1 LGAAKSISESNY
13 FDIHLSSR
21 LSQNV
26 PGENKIMWI
35 VRLALNKPYTFIVAA
50 ILIVVL
56 GLTSIAT
63 TPTDIFPNIDIPVV
77 TVIWSYSGL
86 SAKEMEQR
94 VTTFSEFV
102 MAVVNDVR
110 AIDSQ
115 TVNGASVIKISF
127 QPQVRIDAAMSQ
139 IGAAVNSIR
148 FRMPP
153 GVNPP
158 WILRFS
164 AATVPVIQLSLS
176 SDSLSE
182 SELYDY
188 GLFRVRQQ
196 LSTVPGTLLPAPYG
210 GVARQI
216 MVDMDQNALLAKGIT
231 PMDVTAAVNAQNL
244 TLPSGTAKIGT
255 REYTVSTNSSPVD
268 ALTLNDVPIKT
279 VNGSLVYMRDIAH
292 VRDGW
297 AVQQNVSR
305 ADGKPNV
312 LLSVMKTGSVSTL
325 DIVNQI
331 KNDVLPTSRAAAPK
345 GLKIRELFDQSLFV
359 RASIEG
365 VLREGIIAACL
376 TALMILLFLGSWR
389 STLIIAVSIPL
400 SILSSII
407 VLSALGETM
416 NTMTLG
422 GLALAIGILVD
433 DATVTIENIHRHMSN
448 QPLKEAVLI
457 GASEIATPT
466 LVSTLTICIVF
477 VSVVFLTGPAK
488 YLFTPMALAVV
499 FAMMAS
505 YVLSR
510 TLVPVLVN
518 YLLGAE
524 HDFEG
529 HSDVTANLSTK
540 RSIFGRINQRFN
552 QGYFWVQDRYTDA
565 LRTVLR
571 HRKPALLTSVA
582 IMATAFLLLP
592 FVGRDFFPS
601 VDSGQ
606 IRLHVR
612 TQPGTRIETTK
623 VLFSQVEDE
632 IRKIIPANEI
642 GLVIDNIGLSP
653 ETFNYAFGDG
663 ATISSADGEIL
674 IALNEKQHGPSG
686 SYVKELRSRLQKQ
699 FPDLTF
705 FFQPADIV
713 TQILNFGLPSPIDVQ
728 VQGYDPANYEIARH
742 LRERVATVPGTVDVH
757 MHQVVNAPD
766 LHMDIDRVRA
776 AQFGLTQQDVA
787 NSIYISL
794 SSSAAVQPNFW
805 LDPKMGLTYM
815 VAAQTPQYSIDSIN
829 ALQNTPIPIHT
840 RNNRSELLGNMAT
853 LTPAVLPVVVNHHNG
868 APVFDIYAN
877 TQDSDLGSVAAK
889 VKRIVKDESKN
900 LPPGTKIVVR
910 GQVESMNEAFNRLG
924 IGLAFAALLVY
935 LLMVVNYQSWRD
947 PFIIICALPG
957 AFCGIVWALF
967 LTQTTFNVPSL
978 MGAIMSIGVATA
990 NSILLVTFANELR
1003 ATGMDPLE
1011 AAVTAGYTR
1020 LRPIIMTA
1028 FAMIIGML
1036 PMALGLGEGGE
1047 QNAPLARAVIGGL
1060 GVATFAT
1067 LFFVPLMFTLIHGN
1081 NANVQ
1086 QEAA

>member
-1 LGAAKSISESNY
+1 
-13 FDIHLSSR
+13 
-21 LSQNV
+21 
-26 PGENKIMWI
+26 MWI
-35 VRLALNKPYTFIVAA
+35 VRLALNRPYTFIVAS
-50 ILIVVL
+50 ILILVL
-56 GLTSIAT
+56 GFSSIAT

-86 SAKEMEQR
+86 PAKEMEQR
-94 VTTFSEFV
+94 ITTFSEFV
-102 MAVVNDVR
+102 MAVVNDVK

-139 IGAAVNSIR
+139 VGAAVNSIR

-158 WILRFS
+158 WIVRFS
-164 AATVPVIQLSLS
+164 ASTVPIIQLSLS
-176 SDSLSE
+176 SDTLSE
-182 SELYDY
+182 SEIYDY

-196 LSTVPGTLLPAPYG
+196 LTTVPGTLLPTPYG

-216 MVDMDQNALLAKGIT
+216 MVDLDQNAPLAKGLT
-231 PMDVTAAVNAQNL
+231 PIDVTAAINAQSV
-244 TLPSGTAKIGT
+244 TLPSGTAKVGS
-255 REYTVSTNSSPVD
+255 REYTVTTNSSPVD
-268 ALTLNDVPIKT
+268 ALMLNDVPIKT

-297 AVQQNVSR
+297 SVQQNVAR
-305 ADGKPNV
+305 ANGKPAA
-312 LLSVMKTGSVSTL
+312 LLTIMKTGSVSTL

-331 KNDVLPTSRAAAPK
+331 KNDVLPASRAAAPK
-345 GLKIRELFDQSLFV
+345 GLKITELFDQSIFV
-359 RASIEG
+359 KASIAG
-365 VLREGIIAACL
+365 VLREGVIAASL

-389 STLIIAVSIPL
+389 STLIIAISIPL

-407 VLSALGETM
+407 VLSAMGETM

-433 DATVTIENIHRHMSN
+433 DATVTIENIHRHMDG
-448 QPLKEAVLI
+448 QPLREAVLI

-488 YLFTPMALAVV
+488 FLFTPMALAVV
-499 FAMMAS
+499 FAMLAS
-505 YVLSR
+505 YLLSR

-518 YLLGAE
+518 FLLGAE
-524 HDFEG
+524 HAPADGGSRGF
-529 HSDVTANLSTK
+529 
-540 RSIFGRINQRFN
+540 FGRISSRFN
-552 QGYFWVQDRYTDA
+552 DGFVWVQSRYTRA
-565 LRTVLR
+565 LETTLAN
-571 HRKPALLTSVA
+571 RKPALIVSIA
-582 IMATAFLLLP
+582 IMSTAFLLLP
-592 FVGRDFFPS
+592 FVGRDFFPA
-601 VDSGQ
+601 VDAGQ
-606 IRLHVR
+606 IKLHIR
-612 TQPGTRIETTK
+612 ARAGTRIETTK
-623 VLFSQVEDE
+623 VVFSQVEDQ
-632 IRKIIPANEI
+632 IRKTIPAQETDLI
-642 GLVIDNIGLSP
+642 MDNIGLTP

-663 ATISSADGEIL
+663 ATISSADGEVL
-674 IALNEKQHGPSG
+674 IALNKHHHPTGK
-686 SYVKELRSRLQKQ
+686 YVKELRSQLQKQ

-705 FFQPADIV
+705 FFQPADMV

-728 VQGYDPANYEIARH
+728 VQGYDPANYQIARR
-742 LRERVATVPGTVDVH
+742 LRSRLATVPGAVDVH
-757 MHQVVNAPD
+757 LHQVVDAPD
-766 LHMDIDRVRA
+766 LHLDIDRVRA

-787 NSIYISL
+787 NSLYISL

-805 LDPKMGLTYM
+805 LDPKMGITYA
-815 VAAQTPQYSIDSIN
+815 VAAQTPQYSIDSVN

-840 RNNRSELLGNMAT
+840 LSNRTEVLGNMAT
-853 LTPAVLPVVVNHHNG
+853 LTPAVLPVVINHHNG
-868 APVFDIYAN
+868 APVFDVYAN

-889 VKRIVKDESKN
+889 VNRIVREESKN
-900 LPPGTKIVVR
+900 LPPGTKIIVR

-924 IGLAFAALLVY
+924 LGLAFAALLVY
-935 LLMVVNYQSWRD
+935 LLMVVNYQSWLD

-1003 ATGMDPLE
+1003 AQGIAPME

-1028 FAMIIGML
+1028 CAMIIGMV

-1060 GVATFAT
+1060 ALATFAT
-1067 LFFVPLMFTLIHGN
+1067 LFFVPLMFAVIHGRDN
-1081 NANVQ
+1081 STQ

>member
-1 LGAAKSISESNY
+1 MN
-13 FDIHLSSR
+13 
-21 LSQNV
+21 
-26 PGENKIMWI
+26 GELEMWI
-35 VRLALNKPYTFIVAA
+35 VRLALNRPYTFIVAS
-50 ILIVVL
+50 ILILVL
-56 GLTSIAT
+56 GFSSIAT

-86 SAKEMEQR
+86 PAKEMEER

-102 MAVVNDVR
+102 MAVVNDVKS
-110 AIDSQ
+110 IDSQ
-115 TVNGASVIKISF
+115 TTSGASVIKISF

-139 IGAAVNSIR
+139 VGAAVNSIR

-164 AATVPVIQLSLS
+164 ASTVPIIQLSLS
-176 SDSLSE
+176 SDTLSE
-182 SELYDY
+182 SEIYDY

-196 LSTVPGTLLPAPYG
+196 LTTVPGTLLPTPYG

-216 MVDMDQNALLAKGIT
+216 MVDLDQNALLAKGLT
-231 PMDVTAAVNAQNL
+231 PIDVTAAINAQNV
-244 TLPSGTAKIGT
+244 TLPSGTAKIDNS
-255 REYTVSTNSSPVD
+255 EYTVSTNSSPVD
-268 ALTLNDVPIKT
+268 AMMLNDVPIKT
-279 VNGSLVYMRDIAH
+279 VNGSLVYMRDVAH

-297 AVQQNVSR
+297 SVQQNVAR
-305 ADGKPNV
+305 ANGKPAA
-312 LLSVMKTGSVSTL
+312 LLAIMKTGSVSTL

-331 KNDVLPTSRAAAPK
+331 KNDVLPASRAAAPK
-345 GLKIRELFDQSLFV
+345 GLKITELFDQSIFV
-359 RASIEG
+359 KASIVG
-365 VLREGIIAACL
+365 VLREGVIAASL

-389 STLIIAVSIPL
+389 STLIIAISIPL

-407 VLSALGETM
+407 ALSAMGETM

-433 DATVTIENIHRHMSN
+433 DATVTIENIHRHMGE
-448 QPLKEAVLI
+448 QPLYEAVLL

-499 FAMMAS
+499 FAMLAS

-510 TLVPVLVN
+510 TLVPILVN
-518 YLLGAE
+518 YFLGAE
-524 HDFEG
+524 PSFEEHVESG
-529 HSDVTANLSTK
+529 RARKES
-540 RSIFGRINQRFN
+540 RSFFGRIHDRFN
-552 QGYFWVQDRYTDA
+552 EGYLWVQDRYTHS
-565 LRTVLR
+565 LGTILNN
-571 HRKPALLTSVA
+571 RKPALIASIA
-582 IMATAFLLLP
+582 IMSTAFLLLP
-592 FVGRDFFPS
+592 FIGRDFFPS
-601 VDSGQ
+601 VDAGQ
-606 IRLHVR
+606 IKLHIR
-612 TQPGTRIETTK
+612 ARPGTRIETTK
-623 VLFSQVEDE
+623 VLFSQVEDQ
-632 IRKIIPANEI
+632 IRKSIPADETELI
-642 GLVIDNIGLSP
+642 MDNIGLTP

-663 ATISSADGEIL
+663 ATISSADGEVL
-674 IALNEKQHGPSG
+674 IALKEKHHGPTQQ
-686 SYVKELRSRLQKQ
+686 YVKRLRSQLQKQ

-705 FFQPADIV
+705 FFQPADMV
-713 TQILNFGLPSPIDVQ
+713 TQILNFGLPAPIDVQ
-728 VQGYDPANYEIARH
+728 VQGYDPGNYEIARH
-742 LRERVATVPGTVDVH
+742 LRERVASVPGAVDVH
-757 MHQVVNAPD
+757 LHQVVDAPD
-766 LHMDIDRVRA
+766 LHLDIDRVRA

-787 NSIYISL
+787 NSLYISL

-805 LDPKMGLTYM
+805 LDPKMGITYT
-815 VAAQTPQYSIDSIN
+815 VAAQTPQYRVDSIN

-840 RNNRSELLGNMAT
+840 LSNRTEVLGNMAT
-853 LTPAVLPVVVNHHNG
+853 LTPAVLPVVINHHNG

-889 VKRIVKDESKN
+889 ISRIVKEDSRN

-910 GQVESMNEAFNRLG
+910 GQVESMKEAFNRLG
-924 IGLAFAALLVY
+924 LGLMFAALLVY
-935 LLMVVNYQSWRD
+935 LLMVVNYQSWLD

-1003 ATGMDPLE
+1003 ARGIAPLE
-1011 AAVTAGYTR
+1011 AAITAGYTR
-1020 LRPIIMTA
+1020 LRPILMTA
-1028 FAMIIGML
+1028 CAMIIGML
-1036 PMALGLGEGGE
+1036 PMALGVGEGGE

-1060 GVATFAT
+1060 TVATFAT
-1067 LFFVPLMFTLIHGN
+1067 LFFVPLMFTLIHGR
-1081 NANVQ
+1081 NAGTQ

>member
-1 LGAAKSISESNY
+1 
-13 FDIHLSSR
+13 
-21 LSQNV
+21 
-26 PGENKIMWI
+26 MWI
-35 VRLALNKPYTFIVAA
+35 VRLALNKPYTFIVAS
-50 ILIVVL
+50 ILILVL
-56 GLTSIAT
+56 GFSSIVS

-102 MAVVNDVR
+102 MALVNDVK

-139 IGAAVNSIR
+139 VGAAVNSIR

-164 AATVPVIQLSLS
+164 ASTVPIIQLSLS
-176 SDSLSE
+176 SDTLSE

-210 GVARQI
+210 GKARQI
-216 MVDMDQNALLAKGIT
+216 MVDLDQNALLAKSIT
-231 PMDVTAAVNAQNL
+231 PLDIVGAINAQNL

-255 REYTVSTNSSPVD
+255 HEYTVSTNSSPVD
-268 ALTLNDVPIKT
+268 ALSLNDVPVKT
-279 VNGSLVYMRDIAH
+279 VNGSLVYMRDVAH

-325 DIVNQI
+325 DIVKQI

-345 GLKIRELFDQSLFV
+345 GMKITELFDQSLFV

-365 VLREGIIAACL
+365 VLKEGVIAACL
-376 TALMILLFLGSWR
+376 TAMMILFFLGSWR
-389 STLIIAVSIPL
+389 STLIIAISIPL

-407 VLSALGETM
+407 VLSAMGETM

-433 DATVTIENIHRHMSN
+433 DATVTIENIHRHMGS
-448 QPLKEAVLI
+448 QPLKEAVLV

-466 LVSTLTICIVF
+466 FVSTLTICIVF

-499 FAMMAS
+499 FAMLAS

-518 YLLGAE
+518 FLLGAE
-524 HDFEG
+524 HSFEG
-529 HSDVTANLSTK
+529 HEEPDGYIPSR
-540 RSIFGRINQRFN
+540 RSIFARANDYFN
-552 QGYFWVQDRYTDA
+552 RGYLWVQDHYAQA
-565 LRTVLR
+565 LRSVLR
-571 HRKPALLTSVA
+571 HRKNAFLASVA
-582 IMATAFLLLP
+582 IMGSAFVLLP

-612 TQPGTRIETTK
+612 ALPGTRIEATK
-623 VLFSQVEDE
+623 VLVSQVEDQ
-632 IRKIIPANEI
+632 IRKTIPANQLQLI
-642 GLVIDNIGLSP
+642 IDNIGLTP

-674 IALNEKQHGPSG
+674 ISLNEKHHDPASH
-686 SYVKELRSRLQKQ
+686 YVKQLRSQLNQL

-728 VQGYDPANYEIARH
+728 VQGYDPANYEIARR
-742 LRERVATVPGTVDVH
+742 LREELATVPGTVDVH
-757 MHQVVNAPD
+757 LHQVVNAPD
-766 LHMDIDRVRA
+766 LHLDIDRVRA
-776 AQFGLTQQDVA
+776 AEFGLTQQDVA

-805 LDPKMGLTYM
+805 LDPKMGITYM
-815 VAAQTPQYSIDSIN
+815 VAAQTPQYHIDSIN
-829 ALQNTPIPIHT
+829 ALENTPIPLHT
-840 RNNRSELLGNMAT
+840 ASNRSELLGNMAT

-868 APVFDIYAN
+868 APVFDIFAN
-877 TQDSDLGSVAAK
+877 VENSDLGSVAAR
-889 VKRIVKDESKN
+889 VSRIVEEERN
-900 LPPGTKIVVR
+900 HLPPGTKIVMR
-910 GQVESMNEAFNRLG
+910 GQVESMNEAFDRLG

-935 LLMVVNYQSWRD
+935 LLMVVNYQSWLD

-1003 ATGMDPLE
+1003 SRAIDPLE
-1011 AAVTAGYTR
+1011 AALAAGHTR

-1036 PMALGLGEGGE
+1036 PMALGIGEGGE

-1060 GVATFAT
+1060 SVATFAT
-1067 LFFVPLMFTLIHGN
+1067 LFFVPLMFTLVHGRN
-1081 NANVQ
+1081 ENSEESA
-1086 QEAA
+1086 

>member
-1 LGAAKSISESNY
+1 
-13 FDIHLSSR
+13 
-21 LSQNV
+21 
-26 PGENKIMWI
+26 MWI
-35 VRLALNKPYTFIVAA
+35 VRLALNKPYTFIVAS
-50 ILIVVL
+50 ILILVL
-56 GLTSIAT
+56 GVTSIAT

-77 TVIWSYSGL
+77 TVIWSYQGL

-102 MAVVNDVR
+102 MAVVNDVK

-164 AATVPVIQLSLS
+164 ASTVPIIQLSLS
-176 SDSLSE
+176 SDTLSE

-231 PMDVTAAVNAQNL
+231 PTDVTAAINAQNL

-268 ALTLNDVPIKT
+268 ALSLNDVPVKT

-325 DIVNQI
+325 EIVKQI

-345 GLKIRELFDQSLFV
+345 GLKITELFDQSLFV

-389 STLIIAVSIPL
+389 STLIIAISIPL

-407 VLSALGETM
+407 LLSAMGETM

-433 DATVTIENIHRHMSN
+433 DATVTIENIHRHMDG
-448 QPLKEAVLI
+448 QTLKEAVLI

-499 FAMMAS
+499 FAMLAS

-510 TLVPVLVN
+510 TLVPVLVS
-518 YLLGAE
+518 YLLRAE
-524 HDFEG
+524 HSLGG
-529 HSDVTANLSTK
+529 HSEVPEDADTH
-540 RSIFGRINQRFN
+540 RSIFRRINDRFN
-552 QGYFWVQDRYTDA
+552 QGYGWVQDRYTHA
-565 LRTVLR
+565 LRTVLH
-571 HRKPALLTSVA
+571 HRKPTLIASIA
-582 IMATAFLLLP
+582 IMATAFVLLP
-592 FVGRDFFPS
+592 FVGRDFFPA

-612 TQPGTRIETTK
+612 AQPGTRIETTK
-623 VLFSQVEDE
+623 ALFSQVEE
-632 IRKIIPANEI
+632 QIRSTIPPNELDLI
-642 GLVIDNIGLSP
+642 IDNIGLTP

-663 ATISSADGEIL
+663 ATIGSADGEIL
-674 IALNEKQHGPSG
+674 IALNEKHHAPAEG
-686 SYVKELRSRLQKQ
+686 YVRRLRSQLQNQ

-713 TQILNFGLPSPIDVQ
+713 TQILNFGLPAPIDVQ

-742 LRERVATVPGTVDVH
+742 LRERLAGVPGAADVH
-757 MHQVVNAPD
+757 MHQVVSAPD
-766 LHMDIDRVRA
+766 LHLDIDRVRA

-794 SSSAAVQPNFW
+794 SSSSAVQPNFW
-805 LDPKMGLTYM
+805 LDPKMGITYM
-815 VAAQTPQYSIDSIN
+815 VAAQTPQYRVNSIN
-829 ALQNTPIPIHT
+829 ALENTPIPIRT
-840 RNNRSELLGNMAT
+840 LSNRNELLGNMAT

-868 APVFDIYAN
+868 APVFDIYAS

-889 VKRIVKDESKN
+889 IDRILGQERKN
-900 LPPGTKIVVR
+900 LPPGTKIVLR
-910 GQVESMNEAFNRLG
+910 GQVESMREAFDRLG
-924 IGLAFAALLVY
+924 LGLGFAALLVY
-935 LLMVVNYQSWRD
+935 LLMVVNYQSWLD

-1003 ATGMDPLE
+1003 ATGMAPLE

-1067 LFFVPLMFTLIHGN
+1067 LFFVPLMFTLIHGRD
-1081 NANVQ
+1081 ARTT
-1086 QEAA
+1086 QETA

>member
-1 LGAAKSISESNY
+1 
-13 FDIHLSSR
+13 
-21 LSQNV
+21 
-26 PGENKIMWI
+26 MWI
-35 VRLALNKPYTFIVAA
+35 VRLALNKPYTFIVAS
-50 ILIVVL
+50 ILILVL
-56 GLTSIAT
+56 GFTSIAT

-77 TVIWSYSGL
+77 TVIWSYQGL

-102 MAVVNDVR
+102 MAVVNDVK

-164 AATVPVIQLSLS
+164 ASTVPIIQLSLS
-176 SDSLSE
+176 SDTLSE

-231 PMDVTAAVNAQNL
+231 PSDVTAAINAQNL
-244 TLPSGTAKIGT
+244 TLPSGTAKMGT
-255 REYTVSTNSSPVD
+255 YEYTVSTNSSPID
-268 ALTLNDVPIKT
+268 ALTLNDVPVKT

-297 AVQQNVSR
+297 AVQQNASR

-345 GLKIRELFDQSLFV
+345 GLKITELFDQSLFV

-389 STLIIAVSIPL
+389 STLIIAISIPL

-407 VLSALGETM
+407 VLSAMGETM

-433 DATVTIENIHRHMSN
+433 DATVTIENIHRHMGS
-448 QPLKEAVLI
+448 QSLKEAVLI

-499 FAMMAS
+499 FAMLAS

-518 YLLGAE
+518 FLLGAE
-524 HDFEG
+524 HSLEG
-529 HSDVTANLSTK
+529 HEESTAQVKS
-540 RSIFGRINQRFN
+540 SIFVRIHELFN
-552 QGYFWVQDRYTDA
+552 RGYFWVQDRYTHS
-565 LRTVLR
+565 LQTVLR
-571 HRKPALLTSVA
+571 HRKPALIISIA

-612 TQPGTRIETTK
+612 VEPGTRIETTK
-623 VLFSQVEDE
+623 VVFSQVEE
-632 IRKIIPANEI
+632 QIRKTIPANEV
-642 GLVIDNIGLSP
+642 GLIIDNIGLSP

-674 IALNEKQHGPSG
+674 IALNEKHHGPSER
-686 SYVKELRSRLQKQ
+686 YIKELRSQLQQQ

-728 VQGYDPANYEIARH
+728 IQGYDPTNYEIARR
-742 LRERVATVPGTVDVH
+742 LRERLATVPGTVDVH
-757 MHQVVNAPD
+757 LHQVVNAPD
-766 LHMDIDRVRA
+766 IHLDIDRVRA

-794 SSSAAVQPNFW
+794 SSSGAVQPNFW
-805 LDPKMGLTYM
+805 LDPKMGITYL
-815 VAAQTPQYSIDSIN
+815 VAAQTPQHSIDSIN
-829 ALQNTPIPIHT
+829 ALQNTPIPLRT
-840 RNNRSELLGNMAT
+840 VSNRSELLGNMAT
-853 LTPAVLPVVVNHHNG
+853 LTPAVLPVVINHHNG

-877 TQDSDLGSVAAK
+877 TQDSDLGSVAARIN
-889 VKRIVKDESKN
+889 RIVKEESKN
-900 LPPGTKIVVR
+900 LSAGTKIVVR

-924 IGLAFAALLVY
+924 LGLAFAALLVY
-935 LLMVVNYQSWRD
+935 LLMVVNYQSWLD

-957 AFCGIVWALF
+957 AFTGIVWALF

-1003 ATGMDPLE
+1003 ETGMAPLE

-1020 LRPIIMTA
+1020 LRPIVMTA

-1036 PMALGLGEGGE
+1036 PMALGVGEGGE

-1067 LFFVPLMFTLIHGN
+1067 LFFVPLMFTLIHGR
-1081 NANVQ
+1081 NASKS
-1086 QEAA
+1086 QEPA

>member
-1 LGAAKSISESNY
+1 
-13 FDIHLSSR
+13 
-21 LSQNV
+21 
-26 PGENKIMWI
+26 MWI
-35 VRLALNKPYTFIVAA
+35 VRLALNRPYTFIVVA
-50 ILIVVL
+50 ILILVL
-56 GLTSIAT
+56 GVTSIVT

-77 TVIWSYSGL
+77 SVIWSYSGL
-86 SAKEMEQR
+86 SAKEMER
-94 VTTFSEFV
+94 RITTFSEFV
-102 MAVVNDVR
+102 MAVVNDVK
-110 AIDSQ
+110 ATDSQ

-139 IGAAVNSIR
+139 IGAAVQAIR

-164 AATVPVIQLSLS
+164 ASTVPIIQLSLS

-216 MVDMDQNALLAKGIT
+216 MVDMDQNALIAKGVT
-231 PMDVTAAVNAQNL
+231 PLDVTAAINAQNL
-244 TLPSGTAKIGT
+244 TLPSGTAKIGN

-268 ALTLNDVPIKT
+268 ALSLNDVPVKT

-297 AVQQNVSR
+297 AVQQNASR
-305 ADGKPNV
+305 TDGKPGV

-331 KNDVLPTSRAAAPK
+331 KRDVLPASRAAAPK
-345 GLKIRELFDQSLFV
+345 GLKITELFDQSLFV

-365 VLREGIIAACL
+365 VLREGVIAACL

-389 STLIIAVSIPL
+389 STLIIAISIPL

-433 DATVTIENIHRHMSN
+433 DATVTIENIHRHMGK
-448 QPLKEAVLI
+448 QPLKQAVLA

-499 FAMMAS
+499 FAMLAS
-505 YVLSR
+505 YLLSR

-518 YLLGAE
+518 YMLGAE
-524 HDFEG
+524 HSFEE
-529 HSDVTANLSTK
+529 HSSLEADTPAK
-540 RSIFGRINQRFN
+540 RTGFQRINDRFN
-552 QGYFWVQDRYTDA
+552 REYLWVQERYTGG
-565 LRTVLR
+565 LRTVLA
-571 HRKPALLTSVA
+571 HRKRALILSIA
-582 IMATAFLLLP
+582 AMSTAFVLLP
-592 FVGRDFFPS
+592 FVGRDFFPA

-612 TQPGTRIETTK
+612 TQPGTRIESTK
-623 VLFSQVEDE
+623 VIFSQVEDQ
-632 IRKIIPANEI
+632 IRKTIPPSELSLIIDTI
-642 GLVIDNIGLSP
+642 GLTP

-663 ATISSADGEIL
+663 ATTSSADGEVL
-674 IALNEKQHGPSG
+674 VALNAKHHGSTEA
-686 SYVKELRSRLQKQ
+686 YVMELRSQLQKQ
-699 FPDLTF
+699 FPDVTL

-728 VQGYDPANYEIARH
+728 VQGYDPANYEIARR
-742 LRERVATVPGTVDVH
+742 LRARLATVPGTVDVH

-766 LHMDIDRVRA
+766 LHLDIDRVRA
-776 AQFGLTQQDVA
+776 AQFGLSQQDVA

-794 SSSAAVQPNFW
+794 SSSSAVQPNFW
-805 LDPKMGLTYM
+805 LDPKMGMTYF
-815 VAAQTPQYSIDSIN
+815 VAAQTPQYRIDSIN

-840 RNNRSELLGNMAT
+840 VNNRTELLGNMAT
-853 LTPAVLPVVVNHHNG
+853 LTPAVQPVVINHHNG

-877 TQDSDLGSVAAK
+877 TQNSDLGSVATRVA
-889 VKRIVKDESKN
+889 RIVQEESKN
-900 LPPGTKIVVR
+900 LPPGTRIVVR
-910 GQVESMNEAFNRLG
+910 GQVESMNEAFSRLG
-924 IGLAFAALLVY
+924 LGLLFAALLVY
-935 LLMVVNYQSWRD
+935 LLMVVNYQSWLD

-957 AFCGIVWALF
+957 AFCGIIWALF

-1003 ATGMDPLE
+1003 ATGMAPFQ

-1020 LRPIIMTA
+1020 LRPIVMTA
-1028 FAMIIGML
+1028 FAMIVGML

-1060 GVATFAT
+1060 TVATFAT
-1067 LFFVPLMFTLIHGN
+1067 LFFVPLMFTLIHGKN
-1081 NANVQ
+1081 DTRQGEIA
-1086 QEAA
+1086 

>member
-1 LGAAKSISESNY
+1 
-13 FDIHLSSR
+13 
-21 LSQNV
+21 
-26 PGENKIMWI
+26 MWI
-35 VRLALNKPYTFIVAA
+35 VRLALNKPYTFIVAS
-50 ILIVVL
+50 ILILVL
-56 GLTSIAT
+56 GFTSIAT

-77 TVIWSYSGL
+77 NVIWTYSGL

-102 MAVVNDVR
+102 MAVVNDVK

-139 IGAAVNSIR
+139 IGAAVSSIR

-164 AATVPVIQLSLS
+164 ASTVPIIQLSLS
-176 SDSLSE
+176 SDTLSE

-216 MVDMDQNALLAKGIT
+216 MVDMDQNALLAKGLT
-231 PMDVTAAVNAQNL
+231 PTDVTAAINAQNL
-244 TLPSGTAKIGT
+244 TLPSGTAKIGS

-268 ALTLNDVPIKT
+268 ALMLNDVPVKT
-279 VNGSLVYMRDIAH
+279 VNGSIVYMRDIAN

-297 AVQQNVSR
+297 AVQQNASR

-325 DIVNQI
+325 DIVKLI
-331 KNDVLPTSRAAAPK
+331 KNDVLPASRAAAPK
-345 GLKIRELFDQSLFV
+345 GLKITELFDQSLFV

-389 STLIIAVSIPL
+389 STLIIAISIPL

-407 VLSALGETM
+407 VLSAMGETM

-433 DATVTIENIHRHMSN
+433 DATVTIENIHRHMDS
-448 QPLKEAVLI
+448 QPLRDAVLM

-499 FAMMAS
+499 FAMLAS

-518 YLLGAE
+518 FLLGAE
-524 HDFEG
+524 HSSETQP
-529 HSDVTANLSTK
+529 SAK
-540 RSIFGRINQRFN
+540 RSIFGRIHDRFN
-552 QGYFWVQDRYTDA
+552 QGYFWFQDRYTET
-565 LRTVLR
+565 LRTFLS
-571 HRKPALLTSVA
+571 HRRGALIGSIAV
-582 IMATAFLLLP
+582 MSTAFVPLP
-592 FVGRDFFPS
+592 FVGRDFFPA

-606 IRLHVR
+606 LRLHVR
-612 TQPGTRIETTK
+612 AQPGTRIETTK
-623 VLFSQVEDE
+623 VLFSEVEQRIRKTIPADE
-632 IRKIIPANEI
+632 IS
-642 GLVIDNIGLSP
+642 LVIDNIGLSP

-674 IALNEKQHGPSG
+674 IALNEKHHAPSEH
-686 SYVKELRSRLQKQ
+686 YVEELRTQLQSE

-728 VQGYDPANYEIARH
+728 VQGYDPANYEVARR
-742 LRERVATVPGTVDVH
+742 LRARLATVPGTADVH

-766 LHMDIDRVRA
+766 LHLEIDRVRA

-794 SSSAAVQPNFW
+794 SSSGAVQPNFW
-805 LDPKMGLTYM
+805 LDPKMGITYM
-815 VAAQTPQYSIDSIN
+815 VAAQTPQHSIDSIN
-829 ALQNTPIPIHT
+829 ALRNTPIPLHT
-840 RNNRSELLGNMAT
+840 LNNRTQLLGNMAT
-853 LTPAVLPVVVNHHNG
+853 LMPAVLPVVINHHDG
-868 APVFDIYAN
+868 APVFDIFAN
-877 TQDSDLGSVAAK
+877 TQHSDLGSVAAK
-889 VKRIVKDESKN
+889 IDRIVQQERKQ
-900 LPPGTKIVVR
+900 LPPGTKIVLR
-910 GQVESMNEAFNRLG
+910 GQVESMNEAFDRLG
-924 IGLAFAALLVY
+924 LGLAFAALLVY
-935 LLMVVNYQSWRD
+935 LLMVVNYQSWLD

-1003 ATGMDPLE
+1003 ATGMAPFE
-1011 AAVTAGYTR
+1011 AAVTAGFTR
-1020 LRPIIMTA
+1020 LRPILMTA
-1028 FAMIIGML
+1028 FAMVVGML

-1060 GVATFAT
+1060 SVATFAT
-1067 LFFVPLMFTLIHGN
+1067 LFFVPLMFTLIHGR
-1081 NANVQ
+1081 NANPP
-1086 QEAA
+1086 QEAV

>member
-1 LGAAKSISESNY
+1 
-13 FDIHLSSR
+13 
-21 LSQNV
+21 
-26 PGENKIMWI
+26 MWI
-35 VRLALNKPYTFIVAA
+35 VRLALNKPYTFIVAS
-50 ILIVVL
+50 ILILVL
-56 GLTSIAT
+56 GFSSIAT

-86 SAKEMEQR
+86 PAKEMEQR

-102 MAVVNDVR
+102 MAVVNDVKS
-110 AIDSQ
+110 IDSQ

-139 IGAAVNSIR
+139 VGAAVNSIR

-164 AATVPVIQLSLS
+164 ASTVPIIQLSLS
-176 SDSLSE
+176 SDTLSE
-182 SELYDY
+182 SEIYDY

-196 LSTVPGTLLPAPYG
+196 LTTVPGTLLPTPYG

-216 MVDMDQNALLAKGIT
+216 MVDLDQNAMLAKGIT
-231 PMDVTAAVNAQNL
+231 PIDVTAAINAQNV
-244 TLPSGTAKIGT
+244 TLPSGTAKVDT
-255 REYTVSTNSSPVD
+255 REYTVTTNSSPVD
-268 ALTLNDVPIKT
+268 ALMLNDVPIKT
-279 VNGSLVYMRDIAH
+279 VDGKLVYMRDVAH

-297 AVQQNVSR
+297 SVQQNVAR
-305 ADGKPNV
+305 ANGKPAA
-312 LLSVMKTGSVSTL
+312 LLTIMKTGSVSTL

-331 KNDVLPTSRAAAPK
+331 KNDVLPGSRAAAPK
-345 GLKIRELFDQSLFV
+345 GLKITELFDQSVFV
-359 RASIEG
+359 KASIVG
-365 VLREGIIAACL
+365 VLREGVIAASL

-389 STLIIAVSIPL
+389 STLIIAISIPL

-407 VLSALGETM
+407 VLSAMGETM

-433 DATVTIENIHRHMSN
+433 DATVTIENIHRHMHS

-466 LVSTLTICIVF
+466 LVSTLTICNVF

-488 YLFTPMALAVV
+488 FLFTPMAMAVV
-499 FAMMAS
+499 FAMLAS
-505 YVLSR
+505 YLLSR

-518 YLLGAE
+518 FMLGAE
-524 HDFEG
+524 HTFEG
-529 HSDVTANLSTK
+529 ETDFDAGVPAK
-540 RSIFGRINQRFN
+540 RSIFGRINDRFN
-552 QGYFWVQDRYTDA
+552 DGYFWVQERYTRT
-565 LRTVLR
+565 LRTVLQ
-571 HRKPALLTSVA
+571 HRRPALIASIA
-582 IMATAFLLLP
+582 IMSTAFVLLP
-592 FVGRDFFPS
+592 FVGRDFFPA
-601 VDSGQ
+601 VDAGQ
-606 IRLHVR
+606 IKLHIR
-612 TQPGTRIETTK
+612 AQPGTRIETTK
-623 VLFSQVEDE
+623 VLFSQVEDQ
-632 IRKIIPANEI
+632 IRKIIPADEVDLI
-642 GLVIDNIGLSP
+642 MDNIGLTP

-663 ATISSADGEIL
+663 ATISSADGEVL
-674 IALNEKQHGPSG
+674 IALNAKHHGPTEK
-686 SYVKELRSRLQKQ
+686 YMKEMRSQLQKQ

-705 FFQPADIV
+705 FFQPADMV
-713 TQILNFGLPSPIDVQ
+713 TQILNFGLPAPIDVQ
-728 VQGYDPANYEIARH
+728 VQGYDPDNYEIARR
-742 LRERVATVPGTVDVH
+742 LRERVATVPGAVDVH

-766 LHMDIDRVRA
+766 LHLDIDRVRA

-787 NSIYISL
+787 NSLYISL

-805 LDPKMGLTYM
+805 LDPKMGITYT

-840 RNNRSELLGNMAT
+840 LSNRTEVLGNMAT
-853 LTPAVLPVVVNHHNG
+853 LSPAVMPVVINHHNG

-877 TQDSDLGSVAAK
+877 TQDDDLGSVAAK
-889 VKRIVKDESKN
+889 INRIVKEDSKS

-935 LLMVVNYQSWRD
+935 LLMVVNYQSWLD

-957 AFCGIVWALF
+957 AFTGIVWALF

-990 NSILLVTFANELR
+990 NSILLVTFANEVR
-1003 ATGMDPLE
+1003 ATGVAPFE

-1060 GVATFAT
+1060 SVATFAT
-1067 LFFVPLMFTLIHGN
+1067 LFFVPLMFTLIHGRN
-1081 NANVQ
+1081 DNTP
-1086 QEAA
+1086 QEAI

>member
-1 LGAAKSISESNY
+1 
-13 FDIHLSSR
+13 
-21 LSQNV
+21 
-26 PGENKIMWI
+26 MWI
-35 VRLALNKPYTFIVAA
+35 VRLALNKPYTFIVAS
-50 ILIVVL
+50 ILILVL
-56 GLTSIAT
+56 GFTSIAT

-102 MAVVNDVR
+102 MAVVNDVK

-164 AATVPVIQLSLS
+164 ASTVPIIQLSLS
-176 SDSLSE
+176 SDTLSE

-231 PMDVTAAVNAQNL
+231 PTDVTAAINAQNL
-244 TLPSGTAKIGT
+244 TLPSGTAKIGA

-268 ALTLNDVPIKT
+268 ALSLNDVPVKT

-297 AVQQNVSR
+297 AVQQNASR

-325 DIVNQI
+325 EIVKQI

-345 GLKIRELFDQSLFV
+345 GMKIKELFDQSLFV

-389 STLIIAVSIPL
+389 STLIIAISIPL

-407 VLSALGETM
+407 VLSAMGETM

-433 DATVTIENIHRHMSN
+433 DATVTIENIHRHIGS
-448 QPLKEAVLI
+448 QPLREAVLI

-499 FAMMAS
+499 FAMLAS

-524 HDFEG
+524 HPVERYSDFDGEEP
-529 HSDVTANLSTK
+529 VK
-540 RSIFGRINQRFN
+540 RSLFGRINDRFN
-552 QGYFWVQDRYTDA
+552 EGFSAVQERYTNA

-571 HRKPALLTSVA
+571 HRRPALIASVA
-582 IMATAFLLLP
+582 VMASSLVLLP

-612 TQPGTRIETTK
+612 AQPGTRIETTK
-623 VLFSQVEDE
+623 VVFSEVEDQ
-632 IRKIIPANEI
+632 IRKTIPANELELI
-642 GLVIDNIGLSP
+642 IDNIGLSP

-674 IALNEKQHGPSG
+674 IALNEKHHGPAER
-686 SYVKELRSRLQKQ
+686 YIKELRVQLQNQ

-742 LRERVATVPGTVDVH
+742 LRERLATVPGTVDVH

-766 LHMDIDRVRA
+766 LHLDIDRVRA

-794 SSSAAVQPNFW
+794 SSSGAVQPNFW
-805 LDPKMGLTYM
+805 LDPKMGITYL
-815 VAAQTPQYSIDSIN
+815 VAAQTPQYRIDSIN

-840 RNNRSELLGNMAT
+840 VSNRSELLGNMTT
-853 LTPAVLPVVVNHHNG
+853 LKPAVLPVVINHHNG

-889 VKRIVKDESKN
+889 INRIVNEERRS
-900 LPPGTKIVVR
+900 LPPGTKIVLR
-910 GQVESMNEAFNRLG
+910 GQVESMNEAFDRLG

-935 LLMVVNYQSWRD
+935 LLMVVNYQSWLD

-990 NSILLVTFANELR
+990 NSILLVTFANEVR
-1003 ATGMDPLE
+1003 ANGAEPIE
-1011 AAVTAGYTR
+1011 AAVRAGYTR
-1020 LRPIIMTA
+1020 LRPIVMTA

-1060 GVATFAT
+1060 SVATFAT
-1067 LFFVPLMFTLIHGN
+1067 LFFVPLMFTLIHGRN
-1081 NANVQ
+1081 SNTP

>member
-1 LGAAKSISESNY
+1 
-13 FDIHLSSR
+13 
-21 LSQNV
+21 
-26 PGENKIMWI
+26 MWI
-35 VRLALNKPYTFIVAA
+35 VKLALNKPYTFIVAA
-50 ILIVVL
+50 ILIIVL
-56 GLTSIAT
+56 GFTSIVS

-77 TVIWSYSGL
+77 SIIWSYSGL

-94 VTTFSEFV
+94 ITTYSEFI
-102 MAVVNDVR
+102 MAVVNDIK

-127 QPQVRIDAAMSQ
+127 QPQVRIDAAMAQ
-139 IGAAVNSIR
+139 IGAAVNAVR

-164 AATVPVIQLSLS
+164 ASTVPIIQLSLS
-176 SDSLSE
+176 SDTLSE

-196 LSTVPGTLLPAPYG
+196 LSTVPGTLLPTPYG

-216 MVDMDQNALLAKGIT
+216 MVDLDQNALFAKGIT
-231 PMDVTAAVNAQNL
+231 PLDVVAAINAQNL
-244 TLPSGTAKIGT
+244 TLPSGTAKIGAH
-255 REYTVSTNSSPVD
+255 EYTVSTNSSPVD
-268 ALTLNDVPIKT
+268 ALSLNDVPVKT
-279 VNGSLVYMRDIAH
+279 VNGSIVYMRDVAH

-312 LLSVMKTGSVSTL
+312 LLTVMKTGSVSTL
-325 DIVNQI
+325 DIVKQI
-331 KNDVLPTSRAAAPK
+331 KDDVLPTSRAAAPK
-345 GLKIRELFDQSLFV
+345 GMKIKELFDQSLFV

-365 VLREGIIAACL
+365 VLKEGLIAGCL

-400 SILSSII
+400 SILTSII
-407 VLSALGETM
+407 ALSAMGETL

-433 DATVTIENIHRHMSN
+433 DATVTIENIHRHMSSN
-448 QPLKEAVLI
+448 FLRDAVLI

-466 LVSTLTICIVF
+466 FVSTLTICIVF

-488 YLFTPMALAVV
+488 YLFTPMSLAVV
-499 FAMMAS
+499 FAMLAS

-518 YLLGAE
+518 FLLGGEASI
-524 HDFEG
+524 EG
-529 HSDVTANLSTK
+529 YERQEGYVPPS
-540 RSIFGRINQRFN
+540 RSIFARVNDYFN
-552 QGYFWVQDRYTDA
+552 LGYLWVRERYAQA
-565 LRTVLR
+565 LNAVLQ
-571 HRKPALLTSVA
+571 HRKRALLAALA
-582 IMATAFLLLP
+582 IMGSAFVLLP
-592 FVGRDFFPS
+592 FVGRDFFPA

-612 TQPGTRIETTK
+612 AQPGTRIETTK
-623 VLFSQVEDE
+623 VLFSQVEE
-632 IRKIIPANEI
+632 RIRKTIPANELELI
-642 GLVIDNIGLSP
+642 IDNIGLSE

-663 ATISSADGEIL
+663 GTIGTADGEIL
-674 IALNEKQHGPSG
+674 ISLNGKHHHPASGYIKQ
-686 SYVKELRSRLQKQ
+686 LRSQLIQD

-728 VQGYDPANYEIARH
+728 VQGYDPANYEIARR
-742 LRERVATVPGTVDVH
+742 LREEVATVPGTIDVH

-766 LHMDIDRVRA
+766 LHLDIDRVRA
-776 AQFGLTQQDVA
+776 AEFGLTQQDVA

-805 LDPKMGLTYM
+805 LDPKMGMTYW
-815 VAAQTPQYSIDSIN
+815 VAAQTPQYRIDSIS
-829 ALQNTPIPIHT
+829 ALENTPIPLHT
-840 RNNRSELLGNMAT
+840 ASNRSELLSNMAT
-853 LTPAVLPVVVNHHNG
+853 LTPAVMPEVVNHHNG
-868 APVFDIYAN
+868 APVFDIFAN
-877 TQDSDLGSVAAK
+877 TENNDLGSVAARIN
-889 VKRIVKDESKN
+889 RIVEQERRH
-900 LPPGTKIVVR
+900 LPPGTKVMVR
-910 GQVESMNEAFNRLG
+910 GQVESMNEAFDRLG
-924 IGLAFAALLVY
+924 IGLAFAALLAY
-935 LLMVVNYQSWRD
+935 LLMVVNYQSWID

-1003 ATGMDPLE
+1003 TKGTDPFQ
-1011 AAVTAGYTR
+1011 AAVTAGTTR

-1028 FAMIIGML
+1028 FAMIVGML

-1060 GVATFAT
+1060 AVATFAT
-1067 LFFVPLMFTLIHGN
+1067 LFFVPLMFTLIHSRKSN
-1081 NANVQ
+1081 QPEKVA
-1086 QEAA
+1086 

>member
-1 LGAAKSISESNY
+1 
-13 FDIHLSSR
+13 
-21 LSQNV
+21 
-26 PGENKIMWI
+26 MWI
-35 VRLALNKPYTFIVAA
+35 VKLALNRPYTFIVCS
-50 ILIVVL
+50 ILILVL
-56 GLTSIAT
+56 GFTSIAT
-63 TPTDIFPNIDIPVV
+63 TPTDVFPNIDIPVV

-86 SAKEMEQR
+86 PAKEMEQR

-102 MAVVNDVR
+102 MAVVNDVKS
-110 AIDSQ
+110 IDSQ
-115 TVNGASVIKISF
+115 TVNGASVIKITF

-139 IGAAVNSIR
+139 IGAAVNAIR

-158 WILRFS
+158 WIFRFS
-164 AATVPVIQLSLS
+164 ASTVPILQLSLS

-188 GLFRVRQQ
+188 GIFRVRQQ

-216 MVDMDQNALLAKGIT
+216 MVDLDQDALLAKGLT
-231 PMDVTAAVNAQNL
+231 PIDVTAAINAQNV
-244 TLPSGTAKIGT
+244 TLPSGTAKVGS
-255 REYTVSTNSSPVD
+255 REYTVSTNSSPTD
-268 ALTLNDVPIKT
+268 ALMLNDVPIKT
-279 VNGSLVYMRDIAH
+279 VNGSLVYIRDVAH

-297 AVQQNVSR
+297 SVQQNAAR
-305 ADGKPNV
+305 ANGKPAV
-312 LLSVMKTGSVSTL
+312 LLAIMKTGSVSTL

-331 KNDVLPTSRAAAPK
+331 KTDVLPASRAAAPK
-345 GLKIRELFDQSLFV
+345 GLEIKELFDQSIFV
-359 RASIEG
+359 KASIVG
-365 VLREGIIAACL
+365 VLREGVIAACL

-389 STLIIAVSIPL
+389 STLIIAISIPL

-407 VLSALGETM
+407 VLSAMGETM

-433 DATVTIENIHRHMSN
+433 DATVTIENIHRHLGK

-477 VSVVFLTGPAK
+477 VSVIFLTGPAK

-499 FAMMAS
+499 FAMLAS

-510 TLVPVLVN
+510 TLVPVLVHFF
-518 YLLGAE
+518 LGAE
-524 HDFEG
+524 HSLEG
-529 HSDVTANLSTK
+529 HSEPDAIQPT
-540 RSIFGRINQRFN
+540 RSSVFSRINKRFN
-552 QGYFWVQDRYTDA
+552 QGYFWVQDRYKQM
-565 LRTVLR
+565 LETVLR
-571 HRKPALLTSVA
+571 NRRRSLIASIA
-582 IMATAFLLLP
+582 IMSTAFLLLP
-592 FVGRDFFPS
+592 FVGRDFFPA
-601 VDSGQ
+601 VDAGQ

-612 TQPGTRIETTK
+612 AQPGTRIETTK
-623 VLFSQVEDE
+623 VLFSQVEDQ
-632 IRKIIPANEI
+632 IRKTIPADETELI
-642 GLVIDNIGLSP
+642 MDNIGLSP

-663 ATISSADGEIL
+663 GTISSADGEVL
-674 IALNEKQHGPSG
+674 VALNEKHHGPTEK
-686 SYVKELRSRLQKQ
+686 YVKQLRSQLQKQ

-713 TQILNFGLPSPIDVQ
+713 TQILNFGLASPIDVQ
-728 VQGYDPANYEIARH
+728 VQGYDPANYEIARR
-742 LRERVATVPGTVDVH
+742 LRGRLATVPGTADVH

-766 LHMDIDRVRA
+766 LHLDIDRVRA

-805 LDPKMGLTYM
+805 LDPKMGITYT
-815 VAAQTPQYSIDSIN
+815 VAAQTPQYRIDSIN
-829 ALQNTPIPIHT
+829 ALQNTPIPIRT
-840 RNNRSELLGNMAT
+840 LNNRTELLGNMAT
-853 LTPAVLPVVVNHHNG
+853 LTPAIMPVVINHHNG

-889 VKRIVKDESKN
+889 INRIVKEESKN
-900 LPPGTKIVVR
+900 LPPGTKIIVR
-910 GQVESMNEAFNRLG
+910 GQVENMNEAFSRLG
-924 IGLAFAALLVY
+924 FGLTFAALLVY
-935 LLMVVNYQSWRD
+935 LLMVVNYQSWLD

-1003 ATGMDPLE
+1003 AKGVAPME

-1060 GVATFAT
+1060 SVATFAT
-1067 LFFVPLMFTLIHGN
+1067 LFFVPLMFTLIHRN
-1081 NANVQ
+1081 NASTP
-1086 QEAA
+1086 QEIA